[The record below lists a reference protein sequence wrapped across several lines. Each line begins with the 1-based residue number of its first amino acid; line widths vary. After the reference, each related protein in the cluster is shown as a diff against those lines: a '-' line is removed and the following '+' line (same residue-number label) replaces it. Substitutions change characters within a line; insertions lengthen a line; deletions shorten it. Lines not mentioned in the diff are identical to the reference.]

1 MSNDNNKNNNNDGFL
16 APDTGRSLPM
26 ALLRA
31 REAVMERFRPILS
44 SHNITEQ
51 QWRVLRVLG
60 EIGKME
66 ASQVAV
72 RACILAPSLTRIIK
86 TLECAGLIVSSK
98 DENDRRRTLL
108 TLDDKGRE
116 LIALISPESA
126 AVYADIEKI
135 LGHDEMARL
144 LDILDELQ
152 KSLRGCRSSG

>member
-1 MSNDNNKNNNNDGFL
+1 MSNNTTKNNNNDGFL

-51 QWRVLRVLG
+51 QWRVLRVLD
-60 EIGKME
+60 ETGKME

-86 TLECAGLIVSSK
+86 TLECAGLIISCK
-98 DENDRRRTLL
+98 DKNDGRRTLL
-108 TLDDKGRE
+108 DIDEKGRE
-116 LIALISPESA
+116 MIALVSPESG
-126 AVYADIEKI
+126 AVYADIEAV
-135 LGHDEMARL
+135 LGHDEVARL

-152 KSLRGCRSSG
+152 KSLKGCR

>member
-1 MSNDNNKNNNNDGFL
+1 MSNNTTKNSNNDGFL

-51 QWRVLRVLG
+51 QWRVLRVLD
-60 EIGKME
+60 ETGKME

-86 TLECAGLIVSSK
+86 TLEACELIISCK
-98 DENDRRRTLL
+98 DKKDGRRTI
-108 TLDDKGRE
+108 LDIDEKGRE
-116 LIALISPESA
+116 MIALVSPESG
-126 AVYADIEKI
+126 AVYADIEAV
-135 LGHDEMARL
+135 LGHDEVARL

-152 KSLRGCRSSG
+152 KSLKGCR